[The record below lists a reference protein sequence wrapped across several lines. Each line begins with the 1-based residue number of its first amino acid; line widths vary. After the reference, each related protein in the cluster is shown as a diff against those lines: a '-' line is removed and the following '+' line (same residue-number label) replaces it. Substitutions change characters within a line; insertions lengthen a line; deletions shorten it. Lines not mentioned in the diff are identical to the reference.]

1 MNKRTTNLVGI
12 INRVDDLDL
21 FVFQITEELTSS
33 DPLENITPAPAD
45 A

>member
-1 MNKRTTNLVGI
+1 MNLRSYPLS
-12 INRVDDLDL
+12 
-21 FVFQITEELTSS
+21 TEELTSS